1 MKVNIFANS
10 SGTVVSD
17 TLHITEV
24 LLQIQSGKYSDTVS
38 KCREIGK
45 GNSEYDRL
53 KRTLPLTNF
62 KVTYNGKRSK
72 DNISGIT
79 GFIYIDLDWVTE
91 YTPNNMVYACW
102 KSISGQGYSILVK
115 ADGLSQSN
123 YKHNYYC
130 VAELLGIEPDT
141 AAANLSQATFLSWD
155 TNLYINPKS
164 EVYKATE
171 PRDTGILGITANTD
185 ILEGNTNLLSE
196 PNKPK
201 IQYRERIR
209 WDNVQEIF
217 DTYTPSSDLEYI
229 IIPGG
234 TGKLVRVHTLKYRI
248 SDGRKRSLSS
258 FLNGLVYLNPWL
270 QLPQHTNRL
279 RSIAERYCRVSFTH
293 PIDELKFEEIILS
306 SIMSTPKFVPSS
318 HQNQIFLNRELL
330 IENKIDFKRVINKA
344 IGELRSSRTLLDIQ
358 EWMNS
363 NPNGSITRMSKE
375 LGISRK
381 TIYKHINKKQNENK

>member
-102 KSISGQGYSILVK
+102 KSVSGQGYSILVK

-130 VAELLGIEPDT
+130 VAELLGIEPDV

-164 EVYKATE
+164 KVYNATE
-171 PRDTGILGITANTD
+171 PRNTGIQGITANTY
-185 ILEGNTNLLSE
+185 TNLVTLNSLVD
-196 PNKPK
+196 NKPK

-217 DTYTPSSDLEYI
+217 DTYTPSSNLEYI

-234 TGKLVRVHTLKYRI
+234 TGKLVRVHTLKHRI

-258 FLNGLVYLNPWL
+258 FLNGLIYLNPWL
-270 QLPQHTNRL
+270 QLPQHHHKVIGL
-279 RSIAERYCRVSFTH
+279 AQRYSRVSFTH
-293 PIDELKFEEIILS
+293 PIDELKFQEIILS
-306 SIMSTPKFVPSS
+306 SIKNTPKFVPST

-330 IENKIDFKRVINKA
+330 IEKKIDFRKVINRA
-344 IGELRSSRTLLDIQ
+344 VSELLSNGNDTKIR

-363 NPNGSITRMSKE
+363 NPNGSVTRMSKE

-381 TIYKHINKKQNENK
+381 TIYKHINKKQNEKE